1 MGISSYSKHLNLQN
15 VISIIHKRFIGRNSL
30 NHNDVDR
37 KKEAVFVQNVM
48 VRGLCSQED
57 WKFPVFVDFDRKALN
72 HDLLIQLISASEEQ
86 AGVEVCAVVFDVE
99 KDANLIAD
107 LGLTEEKTW
116 FSSPKDASRSVYCFS
131 DIRSILALQT
141 DIVLNEGV

>member
-1 MGISSYSKHLNLQN
+1 MINKLNCL
-15 VISIIHKRFIGRNSL
+15 ILILYKRFIGRSSL
-30 NHNDVDR
+30 GPNELDR
-37 KKEAVFVQNVM
+37 RKEAVFVQNVI

-72 HDLLIQLISASEEQ
+72 HDLLIQLILASEEQ

-116 FSSPKDASRSVYCFS
+116 FSNPKDATRNVYCFS
-131 DIRSILALQT
+131 DIRSILKLQT
-141 DIVLNEGV
+141 YIVLNEGV

>member
-1 MGISSYSKHLNLQN
+1 M
-15 VISIIHKRFIGRNSL
+15 
-30 NHNDVDR
+30 DR

-99 KDANLIAD
+99 
-107 LGLTEEKTW
+107 
-116 FSSPKDASRSVYCFS
+116 
-131 DIRSILALQT
+131 
-141 DIVLNEGV
+141 

>member
-1 MGISSYSKHLNLQN
+1 M
-15 VISIIHKRFIGRNSL
+15 
-30 NHNDVDR
+30 NHNEVDR

-72 HDLLIQLISASEEQ
+72 HDLLVQLISASEEQ

-116 FSSPKDASRSVYCFS
+116 FSNPKDATRNVYCFS
-131 DIRSILALQT
+131 DIRSILKLQT
-141 DIVLNEGV
+141 DIVLNEGS